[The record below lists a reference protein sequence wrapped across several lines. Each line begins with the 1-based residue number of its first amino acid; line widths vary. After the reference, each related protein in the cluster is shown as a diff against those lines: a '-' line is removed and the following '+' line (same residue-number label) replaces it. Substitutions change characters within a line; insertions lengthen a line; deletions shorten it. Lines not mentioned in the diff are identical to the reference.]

1 MQRAPHET
9 GRADGFRDL
18 RGAAARG
25 QPGSGAQ
32 EGQDAV
38 DDGLQ
43 LFLPELGEDRQRD
56 RLERACFR
64 DRQRAGPLPEI
75 YYPVPLHLQE
85 CFEYLGQGPGS
96 LPVSEAC
103 ALETIALP
111 IFPELKQ
118 EQLQA
123 VVDGILAFLRA

>member
-1 MQRAPHET
+1 VIRVPAERRDALRAYLAE
-9 GRADGFRDL
+9 RKI
-18 RGAAARG
+18 
-25 QPGSGAQ
+25 GS
-32 EGQDAV
+32 
-38 DDGLQ
+38 
-43 LFLPELGEDRQRD
+43 
-56 RLERACFR
+56 
-64 DRQRAGPLPEI
+64 EI

>member
-1 MQRAPHET
+1 
-9 GRADGFRDL
+9 
-18 RGAAARG
+18 
-25 QPGSGAQ
+25 
-32 EGQDAV
+32 
-38 DDGLQ
+38 
-43 LFLPELGEDRQRD
+43 
-56 RLERACFR
+56 
-64 DRQRAGPLPEI
+64 
-75 YYPVPLHLQE
+75 VPLHLQE

-111 IFPELKQ
+111 IFPELRQ